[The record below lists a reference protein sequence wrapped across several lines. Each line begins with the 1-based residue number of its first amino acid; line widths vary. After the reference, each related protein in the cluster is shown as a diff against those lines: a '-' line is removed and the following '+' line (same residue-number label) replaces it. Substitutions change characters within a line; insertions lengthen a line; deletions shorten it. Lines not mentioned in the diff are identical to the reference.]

1 MNDLN
6 DVNIGAASEPLVV
19 NSGRGQK
26 MTKRHLLIDGLLI
39 LLVTASFVGG
49 FIFGHTKKS
58 SAGQL
63 LAYNDTVATST
74 SDTFDFNVYSEVW
87 NSLKTNFVDK
97 NKLTNKQMFYGSL
110 RGLAASTGDPYTV
123 FMDPTE
129 SQQFAEE
136 MAGTF
141 EGIGA
146 ELGMKNDTLTVIA
159 PLADMPAAKAG
170 LQAGDKIYAIDGK
183 SALGLSV
190 DEAVKAIRGPKGTT
204 VTLTIIRG
212 GENKP
217 RDIKITRDVIITHSV
232 KTTMRPDGV
241 YILTVTNFND
251 DTAGLFAQAVKDIV
265 AKKPKGIVLDLRN
278 NPGGYLDTAVSMV
291 SAWVPAGPVVVE
303 QYADGRQVEYPAN
316 GQDALV
322 GYKTVVLIN
331 GGSASASEITAG
343 ALRDYKKA
351 TIMGEQSFGKGSVQ
365 TLQTLSDGST
375 LKVTIAKWLTPAG
388 DFINE
393 KGITPQIKVALTQA
407 DFDAGRDPQLQ
418 QAINFILKPATPVK
432 APIKAVVPPKK
443 K

>member
-6 DVNIGAASEPLVV
+6 NVNIETAIKPITVKTSQ
-19 NSGRGQK
+19 SRRT
-26 MTKRHLLIDGLLI
+26 TKRHLLIDSLLI
-39 LLVTASFVGG
+39 LLVTVSFVGG
-49 FIFGHTKKS
+49 FVFGHTKKS

-63 LAYNDTVATST
+63 LAYNDVVATST

-97 NKLTNKQMFYGSL
+97 NKLTNKQLFYGSL

-170 LQAGDKIYAIDGK
+170 LRAGDKIYAINGK

-190 DEAVKAIRGPKGTT
+190 DEAVKAIRGPKGTV

-212 GENKP
+212 KDNKP
-217 RDIKITRDVIITHSV
+217 LDIKITRDVIVTHSV
-232 KTTMRPDGV
+232 KTIMRPDGV
-241 YILTVTNFND
+241 YVLTVTNFND
-251 DTAGLFAQAVKDIV
+251 DTAGLFVHAIKDII
-265 AKKPKGIVLDLRN
+265 AKKPKGIILDLRN

-291 SAWVPAGPVVVE
+291 SAWVPAGPVVIE

-316 GQDALV
+316 GQDALTN
-322 GYKTVVLIN
+322 YKTVVLIN

-351 TIMGEQSFGKGSVQ
+351 TIIGEQSFGKGSVQ

-418 QAINFILKPATPVK
+418 QAINFILRPAVSIKT
-432 APIKAVVPPKK
+432 PIKAAIPPKK